1 VVRVDPHVPWTACT
15 RIGEYP
21 YRAHIVRYSNA
32 LLSDGGNFLNS
43 ILVSVAGV
51 NSFGFLGKLDS
62 FTAPFQIEFNIEGV
76 DPLLQLQIDYRN
88 LIGNVFIK

>member
-1 VVRVDPHVPWTACT
+1 
-15 RIGEYP
+15 
-21 YRAHIVRYSNA
+21 
-32 LLSDGGNFLNS
+32 LNS